1 MTGPNPSTPARGG
14 LGLWARRI
22 LPYVL
27 AAGIVWFLV
36 DKVGV
41 AEIAQ
46 AMRGVDLHLI
56 VVATVFSCVANTVF
70 GADKWRRVVNRMGAR
85 VSFVESLFIRLGA
98 GPIRFAVPGK
108 FGELIKPIYLQKH
121 HGLPFV
127 QGTSSL
133 VLDKMFNFWG
143 VMFFLFLGI
152 PFFSHDVPQIAIALP
167 VLSVVGPVA
176 LWRFRRALYR
186 VAQRVHGKLHKF
198 MTDLLSAFEVIPP
211 QSQAF
216 LMAYSVVFQATELIT
231 FFLVCRAVGIAPPVP
246 FHDCMVFVPL
256 VIIVSQIPTW
266 SGIGVREFAVTALLL
281 RSGYGSEAQALCAGL
296 LLSMVEYIF
305 PAAIGIPALPAF
317 LKSLGSTKVSEL
329 DAGQGAAR

>member
-70 GADKWRRVVNRMGAR
+70 GADKWRRVVNSMGAR
-85 VSFVESLFIRLGA
+85 VSFSESMFIRLGA

-108 FGELIKPIYLQKH
+108 FGELIKPVYLQRH
-121 HGLPFV
+121 HHLPFV

-152 PFFSHDVPQIAIALP
+152 PFFGHDVPKVAILLP

-176 LWRFRRALYR
+176 LWRCRALVYR
-186 VAQRVHGKLHKF
+186 VAARVHGRLHRF
-198 MTDLLSAFEVIPP
+198 VTDLLSAFEVIPP
-211 QSQAF
+211 RSQAF

-231 FFLVCRAVGIAPPVP
+231 FFIVCRAVGIAPSVP
-246 FHDCMVFVPL
+246 FHHCMVFVPL

-266 SGIGVREFAVTALLL
+266 SGIGVREFAVTGLLL
-281 RSGYGSEAQALCAGL
+281 RYGYGSEAQALCAGL
-296 LLSMVEYIF
+296 LLSVVEYII

-317 LKSLGSTKVSEL
+317 LRSLGYTKASRP
-329 DAGQGAAR
+329 DAGGEASR